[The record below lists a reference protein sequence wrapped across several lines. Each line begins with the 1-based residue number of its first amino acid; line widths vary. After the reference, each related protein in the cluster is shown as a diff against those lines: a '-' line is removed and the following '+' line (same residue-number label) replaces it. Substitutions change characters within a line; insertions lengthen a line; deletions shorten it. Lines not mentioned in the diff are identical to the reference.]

1 VLTIELF
8 DTIGK
13 RDRDAVAS
21 EAERLLGF
29 AAPDVPARD
38 IRMVP
43 AR

>member
-8 DTIGK
+8 GPLGR

-29 AAPDVPARD
+29 AVPDVPGPG
-38 IRMVP
+38 IRF
-43 AR
+43 A